1 MTHNQA
7 HALELAEGLLSST
20 VSADQLTDQEWHLML
35 LAAGLNSYCAPPT
48 KVALLTLQN
57 AQSGAGY
64 FTGVGTVT
72 EPAGMAG

>member
-1 MTHNQA
+1 MTHNQL
-7 HALELAEGLLSST
+7 HALELAEGLLSSS

-57 AQSGAGY
+57 ARAGEGY
-64 FTGVGTVT
+64 FTGVQGAV